1 MSELEQSYQHYFPS
15 IVENY
20 HRQKKKKNQLYSI
33 HSEFAQHKK
42 IIGKKIPIFA
52 QEYKTAK

>member
-1 MSELEQSYQHYFPS
+1 MPTFFFIQNNKPTPNFSYKS
-15 IVENY
+15 STKIE
-20 HRQKKKKNQLYSI
+20 KNQLYSI

>member
-1 MSELEQSYQHYFPS
+1 M
-15 IVENY
+15 
-20 HRQKKKKNQLYSI
+20 YSI